1 MTQRKGITESG
12 PRLKAMNDAL
22 ERDRL
27 RLTDAEWKLYGKRI
41 FFDTDRERIDRL
53 DKMERHIKGTGEQG
67 FHMQGNDL
75 VQRLRDRAY
84 SGLPDP
90 LSEQAADEIAR
101 LRLAI
106 CRLAEQDATLSV
118 QGGHILVTMDGTLA
132 DAERAAVDRA
142 RIALRDMDHNAMTM
156 QQIEDYESLCGLL
169 LRLA

>member
-1 MTQRKGITESG
+1 MAQTCHFPPQSY
-12 PRLKAMNDAL
+12 A
-22 ERDRL
+22 
-27 RLTDAEWKLYGKRI
+27 KLYGKRI
-41 FFDTDRERIDRL
+41 FFDTDGKRIDRL
-53 DKMERHIKGTGEQG
+53 DGMERHIKGTGEQG
-67 FHMQGNDL
+67 FHMQGDL

-106 CRLAEQDATLSV
+106 CRLADQDATLSV
-118 QGGHILVTMDGTLA
+118 QGGHILVTMDGTLT
-132 DAERAAVDRA
+132 DAEREAVDRA

>member
-1 MTQRKGITESG
+1 
-12 PRLKAMNDAL
+12 
-22 ERDRL
+22 
-27 RLTDAEWKLYGKRI
+27 
-41 FFDTDRERIDRL
+41 
-53 DKMERHIKGTGEQG
+53 MERHIKGTGEQG
-67 FHMQGNDL
+67 FHMQGDL

-118 QGGHILVTMDGTLA
+118 QGGHILVTMDGTLT

-169 LRLA
+169 ERLA

>member
-1 MTQRKGITESG
+1 MTQRKGITAAD

-41 FFDTDRERIDRL
+41 FFDTYRERIERIDGRESRMNGRTEAERMAAEHEAANPPMRL
-53 DKMERHIKGTGEQG
+53 T
-67 FHMQGNDL
+67 
-75 VQRLRDRAY
+75 
-84 SGLPDP
+84 
-90 LSEQAADEIAR
+90 
-101 LRLAI
+101 
-106 CRLAEQDATLSV
+106 
-118 QGGHILVTMDGTLA
+118 
-132 DAERAAVDRA
+132 DAEREAVDRA